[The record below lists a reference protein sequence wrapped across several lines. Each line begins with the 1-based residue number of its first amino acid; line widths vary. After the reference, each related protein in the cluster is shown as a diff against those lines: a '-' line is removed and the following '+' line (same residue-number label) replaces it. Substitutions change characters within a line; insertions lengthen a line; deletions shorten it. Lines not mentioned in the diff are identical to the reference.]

1 RDRRAGAIELPT
13 LAVPLGAAALDPV
26 RIPAVRAELP
36 GLAEALDGDGMRP
49 RLEALLRDGY
59 ELERCAVDKIQYLPG
74 EACVVRYEVGIRHAA
89 SGRLLERVVTA
100 RALPGAAGAPPG
112 PRPRGAGGARGPGAG
127 GSSRSA
133 PPCTPSR
140 STRSCP
146 ACWPPPTRRAWP
158 RCSASCSRTRPR
170 AARPWGP
177 ARAR

>member
-100 RALPGAAGAPPG
+100 RVLPGEADAAAWLHDRLEPLVAEGARRPGLEALGAPVP
-112 PRPRGAGGARGPGAG
+112 
-127 GSSRSA
+127 
-133 PPCTPSR
+133 
-140 STRSCP
+140 
-146 ACWPPPTRRAWP
+146 
-158 RCSASCSRTRPR
+158 
-170 AARPWGP
+170 
-177 ARAR
+177 